1 MANSSLAA
9 LLTTRYG
16 DWQRPILPPNTFTM
30 SLPFVPSDDK
40 SGKEFSMPIMVA
52 ISQGATPDNTGNVVT
67 LKGSR
72 SGKNLQAVLDGVNL
86 YMQEQLSY
94 SDLMKMGNGAS
105 ESGNAAA
112 YSSGPDWVYY
122 SMLLGLQHHSEMM
135 ALYGA
140 GTGAALGSEIA
151 IIDATAV
158 AAGGPNWDSATAPT
172 VRISGASWARLLWLN
187 SGSGG
192 TQTTET
198 DKGMLVDVYAPDGST
213 ARITNVRVIGVIDPN
228 KCQVQMMATAA
239 SVITTA
245 AVTAGDRIVP
255 AGWRGASAL
264 GVSGIMQTVG
274 TFAGIDNTAV
284 PQWRPQRFDCGGVA
298 MSFDLLQQFAGK
310 LRGNGFNKGV
320 FDVWASPSVMAILTN
335 SLFTFS
341 RWNDNSGRDL
351 KVTGTGALE
360 VDTQVGKFV
369 LHSYGY
375 IKQGEILVIA
385 RGEAVRIGA
394 AEQRQEG
401 VNGEGLVLELQ
412 GLSGTE
418 MRAMAQFAPLLPKPL
433 FSGRMFNYSVA
444 TGGYDVPAA

>member
-1 MANSSLAA
+1 MANSTLSA

-30 SLPFVPSDDK
+30 SLPFVASDDK

-52 ISQGATPDNTGNVVT
+52 ISQGATTDNTGNVVN
-67 LKGSR
+67 LNGSR

-94 SDLMKMGNGAS
+94 SDLMKMANGAS
-105 ESGNAAA
+105 ASGSAAA

-122 SMLLGLQHHSEMM
+122 SMLLGLQHHSEIM

-140 GTGAALGSEIA
+140 GTAATMATDIGV
-151 IIDATAV
+151 IDTTPV
-158 AAGGPNWDSATAPT
+158 AAGGPNYNSATPPT
-172 VRISGASWARLLWLN
+172 VRITGASWARLMWMN

-192 TQTTET
+192 DT
-198 DKGMLVDVYAPDGST
+198 DKGMLVDIYQSDGTTLRTSNI
-213 ARITNVRVIGVIDPN
+213 RIIGVVDPN
-228 KCQVQMMATAA
+228 KCQVQMDDTPT
-239 SVITTA
+239 SSTPGA

-255 AGWRGASAL
+255 KGWVGSSAV

-274 TFAGIDNTAV
+274 TFATINNQAV
-284 PQWRPQRFDCGGVA
+284 PQWRPQAFDCLGA
-298 MSFDLLQQFAGK
+298 AISFDLLQQFAGK

-320 FDVWASPSVMAILTN
+320 FDVWAAPPVMAILTN
-335 SLFTFS
+335 SLFSMS
-341 RWNDNSGRDL
+341 RWNDNAGRDL

-375 IKQGEILVIA
+375 VKQGEILVIA

-394 AEQRQEG
+394 AEQRMEG

-412 GLSGTE
+412 GQSGTE
-418 MRAMAQFAPLLPKPL
+418 MRAMAQFAPLLTKPL
-433 FSGRMFNYSVA
+433 FSGRMFNFSVA
-444 TGGYDVPAA
+444 TGGFDVPAN

>member
-1 MANSSLAA
+1 MANSTLAA

-30 SLPFVPSDDK
+30 SLPFVPSDDR

-67 LKGSR
+67 LRGSR
-72 SGKNLQAVLDGVNL
+72 SGKNLQAILDGVNL

-94 SDLMKMGNGAS
+94 SDLMKMSNGAS
-105 ESGNAAA
+105 ESGDAAA
-112 YSSGPDWVYY
+112 YSTGPDWVYY

-135 ALYGA
+135 CLYGA
-140 GTGAALGSEIA
+140 GTAATMGSDIGV
-151 IIDATAV
+151 IDTTPV
-158 AAGGPNWDSATAPT
+158 AAGGPNYNSATAPT
-172 VRISGASWARLLWLN
+172 VRITGASWARLMWMN

-192 TQTTET
+192 DT
-198 DKGMLVDVYAPDGST
+198 DKGMMVDIYQSDGVT
-213 ARITNVRVIGVIDPN
+213 IRTTNIRVVGVVDPN
-228 KCQVQMMATAA
+228 KCQVQLDDTATSSAPG
-239 SVITTA
+239 A

-255 AGWRGASAL
+255 AGWVGASAL
-264 GVSGIMQTVG
+264 GVSGILQTIG
-274 TFAGIDNTAV
+274 SFAGIDNTAV
-284 PQWRPQRFDCGGVA
+284 PQWRPQRFDCGGSA
-298 MSFDLLQQFAGK
+298 ISFDLLQQFASK

-320 FDVWASPSVMAILTN
+320 FDVWACPAVMAVLTN

-341 RWNDNSGRDL
+341 RWNENSGRDL

-385 RGEAVRIGA
+385 RGECVRIGA
-394 AEQRQEG
+394 TEQRKEG

-412 GLSGTE
+412 GQSGTE
-418 MRAMAQFAPLLPKPL
+418 MRAMAQFAPLFPKPL
-433 FSGRMFNYSVA
+433 FSGRMFNYAVA
-444 TGGYDVPAA
+444 SGGYDVPAN

>member
-16 DWQRPILPPNTFTM
+16 EWQRPILPPNTFTM

-52 ISQGATPDNTGNVVT
+52 ISQGATPDNTGNVVN
-67 LKGSR
+67 LRGAR
-72 SGKNLQAVLDGVNL
+72 SGKNLQAVLDGTNL

-94 SDLMKMGNGAS
+94 SDLMKMANGAS
-105 ESGNAAA
+105 EQGNAAA

-135 ALYGA
+135 CLYGA
-140 GTGAALGSEIA
+140 GSAPGQTAIGSDIGV
-151 IIDATAV
+151 IDATPV
-158 AAGGPNWDSATAPT
+158 AAGGPNYNSATAPT
-172 VRISGASWARLLWLN
+172 VRINGATWSRLLWMN

-192 TQTTET
+192 DA
-198 DKGMLVDVYAPDGST
+198 DKGMMVDIYAADGATLRTSN
-213 ARITNVRVIGVIDPN
+213 IRVVGVADPN
-228 KCQVQMMATAA
+228 KCQVILQSTATSSTPA
-239 SVITTA
+239 A

-255 AGWRGASAL
+255 AGWFGASAL
-264 GVSGIMQTVG
+264 GVSGIMQTIG
-274 TFAGIDNTAV
+274 TFATIDNTAV

-298 MSFDLLQQFAGK
+298 MSFDLLQQFASK
-310 LRGNGFNKGV
+310 LRGNGFNKGT
-320 FDVWASPSVMAILTN
+320 FDVWACPAVMAILTN

-341 RWNDNSGRDL
+341 RWNDNAGRDL

-375 IKQGEILVIA
+375 LKQGEILVIA

-394 AEQRQEG
+394 AEQRKEG
-401 VNGEGLVLELQ
+401 VNGEGLVLELP
-412 GLSGTE
+412 GMSGTE
-418 MRAMAQFAPLLPKPL
+418 MRAMAQFAPLLTKPL
-433 FSGRMFNYSVA
+433 FSGRMFNYIVSA
-444 TGGYDVPAA
+444 GGYDIPAN

>member
-1 MANSSLAA
+1 MANSALAA

-30 SLPFVPSDDK
+30 SLPFVPSEDK

-67 LKGSR
+67 LRGSR
-72 SGKNLQAVLDGVNL
+72 SGKNLTAVLDGVNL

-94 SDLMKMGNGAS
+94 SDLMKMSNGVS
-105 ESGNAAA
+105 ESGSAAA
-112 YSSGPDWVYY
+112 YSGGSDWVYY
-122 SMLLGLQHHSEMM
+122 SMLLGLQHHSEIMS
-135 ALYGA
+135 LYGA
-140 GTGAALGSEIA
+140 GTGAVMGSDIA
-151 IIDATAV
+151 VIDATPT
-158 AAGGPNWDSATAPT
+158 AAGGPNYNSATAPT
-172 VRISGASWARLLWLN
+172 VRISGASWARLMWLN
-187 SGSGG
+187 SGGG
-192 TQTTET
+192 GDT
-198 DKGMLVDVYAPDGST
+198 DKGMLVDVYQSDGT
-213 ARITNVRVIGVIDPN
+213 TLRTTNIRVVGVVDPN
-228 KCQVQMMATAA
+228 KCQVQLDDTATSSAPG
-239 SVITTA
+239 A

-255 AGWRGASAL
+255 AGWVGASAL

-274 TFAGIDNTAV
+274 TFATIDNTAV
-284 PQWRPQRFDCGGVA
+284 PQWRPQRFDCSAVA
-298 MSFDLLQQFAGK
+298 ISFDLLQQFAGK

-320 FDVWASPSVMAILTN
+320 FDVWAAPPVMAVLTN
-335 SLFTFS
+335 SLFTNS
-341 RWNDNSGRDL
+341 RWNDNAGRDL

-375 IKQGEILVIA
+375 IKQGEILVMA

-394 AEQRQEG
+394 SEQRKEG

-418 MRAMAQFAPLLPKPL
+418 MRAMCQFAPLLPKPM
-433 FSGRMFNYSVA
+433 FSGRMFNFLVSA
-444 TGGYDVPAA
+444 GGYDVPAA

>member
-1 MANSSLAA
+1 MANSTLAA

-30 SLPFVPSDDK
+30 SLPFVASDDK
-40 SGKEFSMPIMVA
+40 SGLNFSMPIMVA
-52 ISQGATPDNTGNVVT
+52 ISQGATVDNTGNVIT

-94 SDLMKMGNGAS
+94 SDLMKMSNGAS

-112 YSSGPDWVYY
+112 YQSGPDWVYY

-140 GTGAALGSEIA
+140 GTASTMGSDIGV
-151 IIDATAV
+151 IDATPV
-158 AAGGPNWDSATAPT
+158 AAGGPNYNSATPPT
-172 VRISGASWARLLWLN
+172 VRITGASWMRLMWMN

-192 TQTTET
+192 DA
-198 DKGMLVDVYAPDGST
+198 DKGMLVDIYQSDGTTLRTSNI
-213 ARITNVRVIGVIDPN
+213 RIVGVADPN
-228 KCQVQMMATAA
+228 KCQVTMDDTATSSAPG
-239 SVITTA
+239 A

-255 AGWRGASAL
+255 AGWVGASAL
-264 GVSGIMQTVG
+264 GVSGIMQTIG
-274 TFAGIDNTAV
+274 TFATIDNTNV
-284 PQWRPQRFDCGGVA
+284 PHWRPQRFDCGGVA
-298 MSFDLLQQFAGK
+298 ISFDLLQQFAAK
-310 LRGNGFNKGV
+310 LKGNGFQLGV
-320 FDVWASPSVMAILTN
+320 FDVWASPPVQAILTN
-335 SLFTFS
+335 GLTAQQ
-341 RWNDNSGRDL
+341 RWNEDAGLD
-351 KVTGTGALE
+351 KKTVGTGVIE
-360 VDTQVGKFV
+360 VATQVGKFV
-369 LHSYGY
+369 FHPYGY

-412 GLSGTE
+412 GQSGTE
-418 MRAMAQFAPLLPKPL
+418 MRAMAQFAPILKKPL

-444 TGGYDVPAA
+444 TGGFDVPAN

>member
-52 ISQGATPDNTGNVVT
+52 ISQGATTDNTGNVIS
-67 LKGSR
+67 LKGAR

-94 SDLMKMGNGAS
+94 SDLMKMANGAS
-105 ESGNAAA
+105 ESGNAPA

-135 ALYGA
+135 CLYGA
-140 GTGAALGSEIA
+140 GTGAVMGSDIGV
-151 IIDATAV
+151 IDATPV
-158 AAGGPNWDSATAPT
+158 AAGGPNYNSATAPT
-172 VRISGASWARLLWLN
+172 VRIAGASWARLMWMN

-192 TQTTET
+192 DI
-198 DKGMLVDVYAPDGST
+198 DKGMLVDVYQSDGTTLRTSN
-213 ARITNVRVIGVIDPN
+213 IRVVGVADPN
-228 KCQVQMMATAA
+228 KCQVILAATATSSTPA
-239 SVITTA
+239 A

-255 AGWRGASAL
+255 AGWLGASAL
-264 GVSGIMQTVG
+264 GVSGIMQTIG
-274 TFAGIDNTAV
+274 TFATIDNTAV
-284 PQWRPQRFDCGGVA
+284 PHWRPQRFDCGAVA
-298 MSFDLLQQFAGK
+298 ISFDLLQQFAGK
-310 LRGNGFNKGV
+310 LRGNGFQKGV
-320 FDVWASPSVMAILTN
+320 FDVWASPPVMAVLTN
-335 SLFTFS
+335 SLFTMS
-341 RWNDNSGRDL
+341 RWNDNAGRDL

-375 IKQGEILVIA
+375 IKQGELLVIA

-394 AEQRQEG
+394 AEQRKEG

-412 GLSGTE
+412 GQSGTE

-433 FSGRMFNYSVA
+433 FSGRMFNFLVSA
-444 TGGYDVPAA
+444 GGYDIPAN